1 MSCGR
6 TEVML
11 RNVAHREELASGHRG
26 VAVAEVEHARAG
38 EEQALLL
45 RVRRH
50 QRMHAEPLDV
60 ARVVEVDDL
69 DEHREV
75 AGGARLEVDAD
86 ARV

>member
-1 MSCGR
+1 
-6 TEVML
+6 
-11 RNVAHREELASGHRG
+11 
-26 VAVAEVEHARAG
+26 
-38 EEQALLL
+38 
-45 RVRRH
+45 
-50 QRMHAEPLDV
+50 MHAEPLDV